1 MKALKGE
8 EVKEAEKKRKKNKK
22 FLKKDVDS

>member
-8 EVKEAEKKRKKNKK
+8 AGKEAEKKRKKNKK